1 MAHLCIIKE
10 KLSYLS
16 LLKHPIV
23 IDILF
28 LLCYYSSLHL
38 SSARSIR
45 CFFSG
50 SDASILHFY
59 SLLESYI
66 LASGFKRISIGVLL
80 IAVGIIIDSVQSY
93 LLQSPLL
100 SDNQTLTV
108 GIILSKDILFILGTF
123 IIVIGT
129 KSTGDKLESLT
140 K

>member
-1 MAHLCIIKE
+1 MLNTAQLP
-10 KLSYLS
+10 
-16 LLKHPIV
+16 LLT
-23 IDILF
+23 ILIQAGSF
-28 LLCYYSSLHL
+28 IAAFAAITAGVLM
-38 SSARSIR
+38 
-45 CFFSG
+45 FSVTKKFG
-50 SDASILHFY
+50 TG
-59 SLLESYI
+59 I